1 MYRTHDCG
9 ALRIEYLNQT
19 VTLAGWVQKNRN
31 KGFIVWVDLRDR
43 YGITQLVFDEER
55 SPKAVFEKAQT
66 LGREFVI
73 QIKGSVI
80 ERESKNPNLITGA
93 IEVLVE
99 ELEILNP

>member
-9 ALRIEYLNQT
+9 ALRIENVNQN

-55 SPKAVFEKAQT
+55 TPKVVFEKAQQ

-73 QIKGSVI
+73 QIQ
-80 ERESKNPNLITGA
+80 
-93 IEVLVE
+93 LV
-99 ELEILNP
+99 